1 MDRRFLNAYVDP
13 APFRLLGRSLY
24 PWCLKYRVRLMALD
38 SPLLTGS
45 RGITPADL
53 IFACQVCAEEQLG
66 AIGWRDQLRIVSL
79 ENNPAK
85 FERLLEAFAGYILV
99 QDWPKFWEQSKAKAG
114 GGGDKGVPWPLS
126 IVANLIASG
135 IEEKRAW
142 EMPECQ
148 AIWLNSALAI
158 RKGADVAI
166 MSPEEEAFI
175 AEELAKDKAAAAAES
190 PSNPAKETPDDGT
203 IPGA

>member
-1 MDRRFLNAYVDP
+1 
-13 APFRLLGRSLY
+13 
-24 PWCLKYRVRLMALD
+24 MAFD
-38 SPLLTGS
+38 SPLVTGS

-53 IFACQVCAEEQLG
+53 IFACQVCAEEELG
-66 AIGWRDQLRIVSL
+66 GQIGWVDKLRIMSL
-79 ENNPAK
+79 VRNPDK
-85 FERLLEAFAGYILV
+85 FERLLSAFAGYVLV
-99 QDWPKFWEQSKAKAG
+99 DNWPKFWEQSKAKS

-135 IEEKRAW
+135 IPEKRAW

-166 MSPEEEAFI
+166 MSPEEEAFMA
-175 AEELAKDKAAAAAES
+175 AEEAKEAAATA
-190 PSNPAKETPDDGT
+190 SNPAKESTP
-203 IPGA
+203 

>member
-1 MDRRFLNAYVDP
+1 MAVDRRFLNAYVDP

-38 SPLLTGS
+38 SPLMDGS
-45 RGITPADL
+45 RGIIPADL
-53 IFACQVCAEEQLG
+53 LFACKVCAEEPLG
-66 AIGWRDQLRIVSL
+66 DKIGFVDELRLMSL
-79 ENNPAK
+79 SRNSAK
-85 FERLLEAFAGYILV
+85 FDRLLEAFAGYILV
-99 QDWPKFWEQSKAKAG
+99 QDWPKFWEQTKTNSRG
-114 GGGDKGVPWPLS
+114 GGKGVPWPLA

-135 IEEKRAW
+135 IDEKRAW

-158 RKGADVAI
+158 SKGADVAI
-166 MSPEEEAFI
+166 MSPEEEAFM
-175 AEELAKDKAAAAAES
+175 AEEQAKEKAAATAA
-190 PSNPAKETPDDGT
+190 SNPAKETTDNGT

>member
-1 MDRRFLNAYVDP
+1 
-13 APFRLLGRSLY
+13 
-24 PWCLKYRVRLMALD
+24 MAFD
-38 SPLLTGS
+38 SPLVTGS
-45 RGITPADL
+45 RGISPADL
-53 IFACQVCAEEQLG
+53 LFACQVCAEEELG
-66 AIGWRDQLRIVSL
+66 GQIGWVDKLRIMSL
-79 ENNPAK
+79 SRNPAK

-99 QDWPKFWEQSKAKAG
+99 QDWPKFWEQNKTKS

-135 IEEKRAW
+135 IPEKRAW

-166 MSPEEEAFI
+166 MSPEEEAFMD
-175 AEELAKDKAAAAAES
+175 EEEAREAA
-190 PSNPAKETPDDGT
+190 SNPAKETDHG
-203 IPGA
+203 

>member
-1 MDRRFLNAYVDP
+1 
-13 APFRLLGRSLY
+13 
-24 PWCLKYRVRLMALD
+24 MAMD
-38 SPLLTGS
+38 SPLINGS
-45 RGITPADL
+45 RDITFADL
-53 IFACQVCAEEQLG
+53 LFACQVCSEEPLG
-66 AIGWRDQLRIVSL
+66 GKLSFADKVRIVYYAH
-79 ENNPAK
+79 NPAK
-85 FERLLEAFAGYILV
+85 FERLLEAFAGYVLV
-99 QDWPKFWEQSKAKAG
+99 QDWPKFWEQTKTKS

-166 MSPEEEAFI
+166 MSPEEEAFM
-175 AEELAKDKAAAAAES
+175 AEEEAREAAS
-190 PSNPAKETPDDGT
+190 KSAKEKTPDEP
-203 IPGA
+203 IP

>member
-1 MDRRFLNAYVDP
+1 
-13 APFRLLGRSLY
+13 
-24 PWCLKYRVRLMALD
+24 MAFD
-38 SPLLTGS
+38 SPLVTGS

-53 IFACQVCAEEQLG
+53 IFACQVCAEEPLGG
-66 AIGWRDQLRIVSL
+66 AIGWVDKLRILSL
-79 ENNPAK
+79 QRNPAK

-99 QDWPKFWEQSKAKAG
+99 QDWPKFWEQTKTKS

-135 IEEKRAW
+135 IPEQRAW

-166 MSPEEEAFI
+166 MSPEEEAFM
-175 AEELAKDKAAAAAES
+175 AEEEAKEAAAASA
-190 PSNPAKETPDDGT
+190 SNPAKESTP
-203 IPGA
+203 

>member
-1 MDRRFLNAYVDP
+1 
-13 APFRLLGRSLY
+13 
-24 PWCLKYRVRLMALD
+24 MAFD
-38 SPLLTGS
+38 SPLMDGS
-45 RGITPADL
+45 RGISPADL
-53 IFACQVCAEEQLG
+53 LFACKVCAEEPLG
-66 AIGWRDQLRIVSL
+66 GKIGWVDQLRILSL
-79 ENNPAK
+79 SQSPEK
-85 FERLLEAFAGYILV
+85 FQRLVDAFAGYILV
-99 QDWPKFWEQSKAKAG
+99 EDWPKFWEQNKAKS

-166 MSPEEEAFI
+166 MSPDEEAFMAEEEAK
-175 AEELAKDKAAAAAES
+175 EKAADT
-190 PSNPAKETPDDGT
+190 PSNPAKETPDNGT